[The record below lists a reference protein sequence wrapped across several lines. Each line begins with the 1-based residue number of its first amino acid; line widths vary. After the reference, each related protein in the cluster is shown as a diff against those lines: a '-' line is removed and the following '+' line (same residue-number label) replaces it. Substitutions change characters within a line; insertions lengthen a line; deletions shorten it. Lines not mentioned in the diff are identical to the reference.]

1 MGFPLALTGARFWP
15 YSPEMCRKTRLSAG
29 LVLLAAV
36 VAATLAAS
44 GCKRIQ
50 PTDTQPLDQVGVSFR
65 AIEEL
70 RALAITDAEVA
81 ELVKARQA
89 GLSDA
94 GCIDLVRLARSRK
107 QPFDSG
113 DAVADLRRVD
123 VNEPVILELAHL
135 NQLGLWVGE
144 AQAIRLS
151 GLSDEV
157 LLAVARRRAQG
168 QTVLSG
174 PSLTRLKNA
183 GRSEAAIL
191 RIIESGAS
199 DDQVAQMLAA
209 ERRAAAHTGFIRQ
222 RGRRR

>member
-1 MGFPLALTGARFWP
+1 
-15 YSPEMCRKTRLSAG
+15 
-29 LVLLAAV
+29 VLLAAA
-36 VAATLAAS
+36 VAATLTAS
-44 GCKRIQ
+44 GCKRIH

-65 AIEEL
+65 AIEDL

-94 GCIDLVRLARSRK
+94 GCIDLVRLARARK
-107 QPFDSG
+107 QPFDAG
-113 DAVADLRRVD
+113 DAVADLRRVE

-157 LLAVARRRAQG
+157 VLAVARRRAQG
-168 QTVLSG
+168 QTVVSG

-191 RIIESGAS
+191 RLIESGTS
-199 DDQVAQMLAA
+199 DDQVAETLAA
-209 ERRAAAHTGFIRQ
+209 ERRAAAHTGFIHQ

>member
-1 MGFPLALTGARFWP
+1 MEGMSLPLLAAARFW
-15 YSPEMCRKTRLSAG
+15 SGWPEARPKTLPLTL
-29 LVLLAAV
+29 LVLLVATTMAAG
-36 VAATLAAS
+36 
-44 GCKRIQ
+44 GCKQIH

-65 AIEEL
+65 ALEEL

-94 GCIDLVRLARSRK
+94 GCIDLVRLARARK
-107 QPFDSG
+107 QPFNSG

-135 NQLGLWVGE
+135 NQFGLWVGE

-157 LLAVARRRAQG
+157 LLAVARRRARG

-191 RIIESGAS
+191 RIIESGIS
-199 DDQVAQMLAA
+199 DDQVAEILAA

>member
-1 MGFPLALTGARFWP
+1 MSLPLGAPSAWRRP
-15 YSPEMCRKTRLSAG
+15 GSPEAHPKTPRSTA
-29 LVLLAAV
+29 LVLLGVAV
-36 VAATLAAS
+36 AMAFLAS
-44 GCKRIQ
+44 SCKRVH
-50 PTDTQPLDQVGVSFR
+50 PTNTQPLDQAGLSFR

-70 RALAITDAEVA
+70 RALDITDAEVA

-89 GLSDA
+89 DLSDA
-94 GCIDLVRLARSRK
+94 GCIDLVRLARARK

-123 VNEPVILELAHL
+123 VSEPAILELAHL
-135 NQLGLWVGE
+135 NQFGLWVGE

-151 GLSDEV
+151 GLSDQV
-157 LLAVARRRAQG
+157 LLALARRRAQG

-191 RIIESGAS
+191 RIIENDTS
-199 DDQVAQMLAA
+199 DDQVADMIAA
-209 ERRAAAHTGFIRQ
+209 ERRAAAHTGFVRQ